1 MKILYVITGGDIG
14 GAQRHVFY
22 MAKWFVSEGH
32 EVQVVVGENGPF
44 VDLLSESNIHTTI
57 IPIPREIKLLKDFK
71 AILEVYRFL
80 NNERFDIVHSHSSKA
95 GIIARIAG
103 FLYHSKKNIFTA
115 HGFVF
120 TDPTLSKR
128 KKTIYLLLEKMCSWI
143 STDIIT
149 VSKFDYEKGIEYG
162 LKSKKM
168 HVVYNGIPVE
178 SIISRGELDK
188 KIRFLQNR
196 NKKIIG
202 FVGRFVSEKNI
213 DMILR
218 VASFY
223 KMNNQENVEFW
234 LIGDGPL
241 FDHYKSKIEEQGLST
256 IIHLKGNQD
265 HILTWMDKMNILM
278 ITSHKEGL
286 PFVLLEA
293 LSRGLPVVSTDV
305 GGVKEVVD
313 PNGKKDIILPI
324 NDDLQMYNKLNRILN
339 DDSLYDQLAKEAL
352 EIVSTLTV
360 EKMCVQTE
368 KIYSG
373 KQELPLS
380 YENGTNLRGH

>member
-14 GAQRHVFY
+14 GAQKHVFY
-22 MAKWFVSEGH
+22 MAKWFVSKGH
-32 EVQVVVGENGPF
+32 EVQVVVGENGPL
-44 VDLLSESNIHTTI
+44 VDLLSQSNIHTKI
-57 IPIPREIKLLKDFK
+57 IPIPREIKLWKDIK
-71 AILEVYRFL
+71 AIWEVYHFL
-80 NNERFDIVHSHSSKA
+80 KNGRFDIIHSHSSKA

-120 TDPTLSKR
+120 TDPTLDKR
-128 KKTIYLLLEKMCSWI
+128 RKTLYFLLEKICSWI

-149 VSKFDYEKGIEYG
+149 VSKFDYEKGIERG

-168 HVVYNGIPVE
+168 HVVYNGIPAE
-178 SIISRGELDK
+178 SIISRSALDK

-196 NKKIIG
+196 NKIIIG
-202 FVGRFVSEKNI
+202 FVGRFVSEKNM

-218 VASFY
+218 VAYLF

-241 FDHYKSKIEEQGLST
+241 FDHYKAKIEEQGLNT
-256 IIHLKGNQD
+256 IIHLRGNQD
-265 HILTWMDKMNILM
+265 HILSWMDQMNILM

-293 LSRGLPVVSTDV
+293 LSRGLPIVSTDV
-305 GGVKEVVD
+305 GGIKEVVD
-313 PNGKKDIILPI
+313 PNGTKDIIVPI
-324 NDDLQMYNKLNRILN
+324 NADLEMYNKLNRILQ
-339 DDSLYDQLAKEAL
+339 DDSLYDQLAKDAL
-352 EIVSTLTV
+352 QAGSPLTV
-360 EKMCVQTE
+360 ENMCVQTE
-368 KIYSG
+368 EIYNQ
-373 KQELPLS
+373 KQEFPIS
-380 YENGTNLRGH
+380 IRKRNPA

>member
-44 VDLLSESNIHTTI
+44 VDLLSEFNIHTKI
-57 IPIPREIKLLKDFK
+57 ISIPREIKLLKDFK

-80 NNERFDIVHSHSSKA
+80 NNERFDIIHSHSSKA

-103 FLYHSKKNIFTA
+103 FLYQSKKNIFTA

-241 FDHYKSKIEEQGLST
+241 FDHYKAKITEQGLSKM
-256 IIHLKGNQD
+256 IHLKGNQD
-265 HILTWMDKMNILM
+265 HILSWMDQMNLLI

-305 GGVKEVVD
+305 GGIKEVID
-313 PNGKKDIILPI
+313 PNRIKDMIVPI
-324 NDDLQMYNKLNRILN
+324 NDDRQMYDKLNIVLN
-339 DDSLYDQLAKEAL
+339 ERFLYEQLAKAAL
-352 EIVSTLTV
+352 QFGAVLTV
-360 EKMCVQTE
+360 ENMCAQTE
-368 KIYSG
+368 EIYRQQ
-373 KQELPLS
+373 QEFIIS
-380 YENGTNLRGH
+380 VGNETHLRGH